1 VSHRRKVRVVAALM
15 PHPSDPERFLCQQRL
30 PGGARGDLW
39 EFPGGKVEPG
49 EAEEAALERELL
61 EELDVPVSIGA
72 RLWEGTHAYP
82 DLEVELVL
90 YATRLLEGT
99 PRAVS
104 AQKLA
109 WCTFEE
115 MQARPFCEADVP
127 LIAGLIDGSV
137 RTA

>member
-1 VSHRRKVRVVAALM
+1 M

-30 PGGARGDLW
+30 PGGPRGDLW

-49 EAEEAALERELL
+49 EAEEAALERELR
-61 EELDVPVSIGA
+61 EELDVPVSVGA

-90 YATRLLEGT
+90 YAARLLGGT
-99 PRAVS
+99 PRAVT
-104 AQKLA
+104 AQELA

-127 LIAGLIDGSV
+127 LIAGLVDGSV